1 MNPRIRVRQERD
13 PHREV
18 VMHHPKRFRAF
29 LKFVCLVTLVS
40 SISLAE
46 AVDAQGWFPDE
57 FKNLTIVQTDIAPDT
72 LQAMMNSMAAGLGVR
87 CDFCHV
93 REGRRTDFAS
103 DENKHKQIARDMMR
117 MTQKINDEF
126 LTRPGGLKVECFTCH
141 RGMKEPYRLS
151 QVLSK
156 TLAKEGLDAM
166 MAKYG
171 ELREEYYGRAAY
183 DFGEQTLILMA
194 TDLDLDAGLRVLRMN
209 LEYYPE
215 SADTHVQLGN
225 LLLQSGEREAGI
237 AALQKAV
244 KLDPR
249 NRWARGQLRRAREGD
264 TAQDEE

>member
-1 MNPRIRVRQERD
+1 MY
-13 PHREV
+13 
-18 VMHHPKRFRAF
+18 HPKRLRA
-29 LKFVCLVTLVS
+29 LLASACFVALLS
-40 SISLAE
+40 SLLLTE
-46 AVDAQGWFPDE
+46 AADAQSRFPEE
-57 FKNLTIVQTDIAPDT
+57 FKNLTIVPADIAPDT
-72 LQAMMNSMAAGLGVR
+72 LQAMMISMADGLGVR
-87 CDFCHV
+87 CEFCHV
-93 REGRRTDFAS
+93 REGRRTDYAS
-103 DENKHKQIARDMMR
+103 DENKHKKIARDMMR

-141 RGMKEPYRLS
+141 RGMKEPYSLS

-156 TLAKEGLDAM
+156 TLVKEGLEAM

-183 DFGEQTLILMA
+183 DFGEQTLMLMA
-194 TDLDLDAGLRVLRMN
+194 TDLDVDAGLQLLRMN

-237 AALQKAV
+237 AALEKAV

-264 TAQDEE
+264 SAQDDQ

>member
-1 MNPRIRVRQERD
+1 MY
-13 PHREV
+13 HL
-18 VMHHPKRFRAF
+18 KRLRAF
-29 LKFVCLVTLVS
+29 LTSACLATLVS
-40 SISLAE
+40 SLSLAE
-46 AVDAQGWFPDE
+46 AVDAQGWFPEE
-57 FKNLTIVQTDIAPDT
+57 FKNLTIVPTDIAPDT
-72 LQAMMNSMAAGLGVR
+72 LQAMMNSMADGLGVR
-87 CDFCHV
+87 CTFCHV

-103 DENKHKQIARDMMR
+103 DENKHKKIARDMMR

-126 LTRPGGLKVECFTCH
+126 LTRPGGLKVECITCH
-141 RGMKEPYRLS
+141 RGMKERYTLA

-183 DFGEQTLILMA
+183 DFGEQTLMLMA
-194 TDLDLDAGLRVLRMN
+194 TDLEIEAGLRVLRKN

-225 LLLQSGEREAGI
+225 LLLQSGDREGGI
-237 AALQKAV
+237 AALEEAV

-264 TAQDEE
+264 TTQDEE